1 MPTSARPASDHLEV
15 LPLVVVAQAFPAR
28 PSALPD
34 IRDFVRRQL
43 TTTAVSDD
51 DVRTLC
57 DRVADVLLDAAGT
70 SGTIQISL
78 RILPEAAEIDVLF
91 APDHEP
97 APQPGLHGGG
107 PAVPPRPDDPV
118 GLGSGALLD
127 RGARAAVYRPTP
139 GAAGPAPNTGSP
151 SFAAWLSARLRAEGL
166 TIEAA
171 ARKLNVSTKTV
182 SRWMS
187 GTTEPRLR
195 DLYRI
200 RDAFGEPPFH

>member
-1 MPTSARPASDHLEV
+1 MPTSARPAADHLEV

-28 PSALPD
+28 PSCLPD

-43 TTTAVSDD
+43 TTTAVSDED
-51 DVRTLC
+51 IRTLC

-78 RILPEAAEIDVLF
+78 RIFPEAAEVDVLF
-91 APDHEP
+91 APDNEP
-97 APQPGLHGGG
+97 APALNGGG
-107 PAVPPRPDDPV
+107 LTVTPHPGDPAGV
-118 GLGSGALLD
+118 GRGPLLD
-127 RGARAAVYRPTP
+127 RGARAAP
-139 GAAGPAPNTGSP
+139 GAARPAPNTGSP
-151 SFAAWLSARLRAEGL
+151 SYAAWLSARLRAEGL

-171 ARKLNVSTKTV
+171 ARKLDVSTKTV
-182 SRWMS
+182 SRWMN

>member
-1 MPTSARPASDHLEV
+1 MPTSARPATDRLEV
-15 LPLVVVAQAFPAR
+15 LPLVVVAQSFPAR

-43 TTTAVSDD
+43 TATTVSDE

-70 SGTIQISL
+70 SGTIQVAL
-78 RILPEAAEIDVLF
+78 RIFPEAAEVDVLF

-97 APQPGLHGGG
+97 APGLTAGSPAAAPPPGDPGGAGNG
-107 PAVPPRPDDPV
+107 P
-118 GLGSGALLD
+118 LLT
-127 RGARAAVYRPTP
+127 RGARAAAVRPTP
-139 GAAGPAPNTGSP
+139 GAAVPAPHTGSP
-151 SFAAWLSARLRAEGL
+151 SFAAWLSGRLRAEGL

-171 ARKLNVSTKTV
+171 ARKLDVSTKTV

-200 RDAFGEPPFH
+200 REAFGEPPFH

>member
-1 MPTSARPASDHLEV
+1 MPTSARPAADHLEV

-43 TTTAVSDD
+43 TTTTVSDD

-78 RILPEAAEIDVLF
+78 RIFPEAAEVDVLF

-97 APQPGLHGGG
+97 APALNGGG
-107 PAVPPRPDDPV
+107 LAVTPRPGDPV
-118 GLGSGALLD
+118 GAGSGPLLD
-127 RGARAAVYRPTP
+127 RGARAAVYRPAP

-151 SFAAWLSARLRAEGL
+151 SFAAWLSGRLRAEGL

-171 ARKLNVSTKTV
+171 ARKLEVSTKTV

>member
-1 MPTSARPASDHLEV
+1 MATSARPAADHLEV

-43 TTTAVSDD
+43 TTTAVSDE

-78 RILPEAAEIDVLF
+78 RIFPDAAEVDVLF

-97 APQPGLHGGG
+97 APGLNGGGLTVAPRPGAPAGGGG
-107 PAVPPRPDDPV
+107 P
-118 GLGSGALLD
+118 LLD
-127 RGARAAVYRPTP
+127 RGARAAP
-139 GAAGPAPNTGSP
+139 GAAHPAPNTGSP

-171 ARKLNVSTKTV
+171 ARKLDVSTKTV